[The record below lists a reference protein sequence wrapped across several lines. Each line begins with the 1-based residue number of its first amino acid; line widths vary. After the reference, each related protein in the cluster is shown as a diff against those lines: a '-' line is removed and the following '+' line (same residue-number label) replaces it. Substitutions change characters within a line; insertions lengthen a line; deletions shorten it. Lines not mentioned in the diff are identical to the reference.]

1 MSFSAHIDNKKKIIL
16 VLGIGPT
23 QRLEHTLTAEK
34 VYSNNFTMTKK
45 KFCLSLHY
53 NGANSYLF
61 LNGIDIYKFKTKDS
75 KIVATPLCLGNIS
88 KDWSIDNMKRTGF
101 NWYVYNFSIDYD
113 STDVDDIKDIH
124 KYLIKKN
131 NIVYVNEDV

>member
-61 LNGIDIYKFKTKDS
+61 LNGIDIYKFKAKDS

>member
-1 MSFSAHIDNKKKIIL
+1 M
-16 VLGIGPT
+16 
-23 QRLEHTLTAEK
+23 
-34 VYSNNFTMTKK
+34 
-45 KFCLSLHY
+45 
-53 NGANSYLF
+53 F